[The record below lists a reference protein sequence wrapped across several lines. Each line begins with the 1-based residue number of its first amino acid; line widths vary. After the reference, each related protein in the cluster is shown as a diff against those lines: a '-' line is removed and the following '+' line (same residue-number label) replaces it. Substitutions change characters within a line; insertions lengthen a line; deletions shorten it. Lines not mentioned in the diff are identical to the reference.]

1 MMFNTDSTKL
11 LCNNKSTKRYG
22 YS

>member
-1 MMFNTDSTKL
+1 MMFKTDRTTP